1 MTMFETFTMNML
13 GFIGW
18 FLMIPVTHQMMK
30 MADSMN
36 SYSVKETCDVYL
48 LCDRVGD
55 LENEMRGIK
64 QLIQDIK
71 EDVDKE
77 LHKEYV
83 DALQYNREKQQMK
96 DGLDMTTQDI
106 IQLKEQMGS
115 RRAWSGRPPPPPATR
130 LPEWARRTL

>member
-1 MTMFETFTMNML
+1 MFETFTMNML

-18 FLMIPVTHQMMK
+18 FLMIPVTHQMIK
-30 MADSMN
+30 MMDSMN

-55 LENEMRGIK
+55 LENEMREIK
-64 QLIQDIK
+64 QLIQGVK

-83 DALQYNREKQQMK
+83 DTRQYNREKQQMK
-96 DGLDMTTQDI
+96 DDI
-106 IQLKEQMGS
+106 RILYQNYNKNKQ
-115 RRAWSGRPPPPPATR
+115 
-130 LPEWARRTL
+130 

>member
-30 MADSMN
+30 MMDSMN

-55 LENEMRGIK
+55 LENEMRKIK
-64 QLIQDIK
+64 QIIQGVK
-71 EDVDKE
+71 EDVDGE

-83 DALQYNREKQQMK
+83 DVRQYNREKQTMK
-96 DGLDMTTQDI
+96 DDI
-106 IQLKEQMGS
+106 KVLYQYKNKQ
-115 RRAWSGRPPPPPATR
+115 
-130 LPEWARRTL
+130 

>member
-1 MTMFETFTMNML
+1 VCGIKIHTPKSNLNNMTMFETFTMNML

-96 DGLDMTTQDI
+96 DDI
-106 IQLKEQMGS
+106 RILYQNYNKNKQ
-115 RRAWSGRPPPPPATR
+115 
-130 LPEWARRTL
+130 

>member
-18 FLMIPVTHQMMK
+18 FLMIPVTHRMMK
-30 MADSMN
+30 MVDSMN
-36 SYSVKETCDVYL
+36 KYSVKETCDVYL

-55 LENEMRGIK
+55 LENEMREIK
-64 QLIQDIK
+64 QSIQGIK

-83 DALQYNREKQQMK
+83 DAIQYNREKLIMK
-96 DGLDMTTQDI
+96 DDIKMLYRGLNKI
-106 IQLKEQMGS
+106 
-115 RRAWSGRPPPPPATR
+115 
-130 LPEWARRTL
+130 

>member
-83 DALQYNREKQQMK
+83 DARQYNREKQQMK
-96 DGLDMTTQDI
+96 DDI
-106 IQLKEQMGS
+106 RILYQNYNKQ
-115 RRAWSGRPPPPPATR
+115 
-130 LPEWARRTL
+130 

>member
-1 MTMFETFTMNML
+1 MFETFTMNML

-30 MADSMN
+30 MVDSMN
-36 SYSVKETCDVYL
+36 MHSVKETCDVYL

-55 LENEMRGIK
+55 LENEMREIK
-64 QLIQDIK
+64 QLIQGVK

-83 DALQYNREKQQMK
+83 DSTKYNHDQIILK
-96 DGLDMTTQDI
+96 DTLKMADKDI
-106 IQLKEQMGS
+106 LHLKEQLEQPSKCGYNS
-115 RRAWSGRPPPPPATR
+115 SKIIYTKDK
-130 LPEWARRTL
+130 

>member
-1 MTMFETFTMNML
+1 MFETFTMNML

-30 MADSMN
+30 MMDSMN

-55 LENEMRGIK
+55 LENEMRKIK
-64 QLIQDIK
+64 QIIQGIK
-71 EDVDKE
+71 EDVDEE

-83 DALQYNREKQQMK
+83 DGRQYKQDQFALK
-96 DGLDMTTQDI
+96 DSLEITKKDI
-106 IQLKEQMGS
+106 IQLK
-115 RRAWSGRPPPPPATR
+115 ADTFIVSG
-130 LPEWARRTL
+130 

>member
-1 MTMFETFTMNML
+1 MFETFTMNMI

-36 SYSVKETCDVYL
+36 KYSVKETCDVYL

-55 LENEMRGIK
+55 LENEMRKIK
-64 QLIQDIK
+64 QIIQGVK
-71 EDVDKE
+71 EDVDGE

-83 DALQYNREKQQMK
+83 DARQYNREKQTMK
-96 DGLDMTTQDI
+96 DDI
-106 IQLKEQMGS
+106 KVLYQYKNKQ
-115 RRAWSGRPPPPPATR
+115 
-130 LPEWARRTL
+130 

>member
-1 MTMFETFTMNML
+1 MSETFTMNML

-30 MADSMN
+30 MMDSMN
-36 SYSVKETCDVYL
+36 SYYVKETCDVYL

-55 LENEMRGIK
+55 LENEMREIK
-64 QLIQDIK
+64 QIIQGIK

-83 DALQYNREKQQMK
+83 DARQYKRDCLALR

-106 IQLKEQMGS
+106 LQLKGDIRHLSKEG
-115 RRAWSGRPPPPPATR
+115 G
-130 LPEWARRTL
+130 

>member
-1 MTMFETFTMNML
+1 VYSIKIHTPKSNLNNMTMFETFTMNML

-96 DGLDMTTQDI
+96 DDI
-106 IQLKEQMGS
+106 RILYQNYNKNKQ
-115 RRAWSGRPPPPPATR
+115 
-130 LPEWARRTL
+130 

>member
-1 MTMFETFTMNML
+1 MFETFTMNML

-30 MADSMN
+30 MTDSMN

-48 LCDRVGD
+48 LCERVGD
-55 LENEMRGIK
+55 LENEMREIK

-83 DALQYNREKQQMK
+83 DTRQYKNDQFALK

-106 IQLKEQMGS
+106 IQMKDDIRILYQNYNKQ
-115 RRAWSGRPPPPPATR
+115 
-130 LPEWARRTL
+130 

>member
-30 MADSMN
+30 MVDSMN

-55 LENEMRGIK
+55 LENEMREIK
-64 QLIQDIK
+64 QIIQGIK

-77 LHKEYV
+77 LRKEYV
-83 DALQYNREKQQMK
+83 DAIQYNREKLIMK
-96 DGLDMTTQDI
+96 DDI
-106 IQLKEQMGS
+106 KMLYRVINKI
-115 RRAWSGRPPPPPATR
+115 
-130 LPEWARRTL
+130 